1 MEMEDL
7 LQLRPCLPSTLS
19 PGWVA
24 DELTR
29 RGKLLVLWGR
39 NSVVASGEEQFMIG
53 ETARQSVDVI
63 YDRLFISDEVRKLDV
78 LKGCETTMFARA
90 ESRFANSDRTSD
102 PSLPTVRSNKSVR
115 LRSNLSFS
123 SASKDSMYSS
133 LLRSASGL
141 TLFI

>member
-1 MEMEDL
+1 MELEDL
-7 LQLRPCLPSTLS
+7 LQLRPCPPSTFS

-39 NSVVASGEEQFMIG
+39 NSVVASGEEQLMIG

-63 YDRLFISDEVRKLDV
+63 YNKLFISDEVKQLDV
-78 LKGCETTMFARA
+78 LNRWETTMFARA

-102 PSLPTVRSNKSVR
+102 PSLPTVRSNKSVP

-123 SASKDSMYSS
+123 SVGKDRMYSS